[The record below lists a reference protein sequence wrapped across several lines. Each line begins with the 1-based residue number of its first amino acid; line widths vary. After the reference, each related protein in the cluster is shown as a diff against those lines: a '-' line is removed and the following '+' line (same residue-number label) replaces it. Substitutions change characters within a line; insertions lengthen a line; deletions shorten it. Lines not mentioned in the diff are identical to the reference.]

1 MMSDRQGD
9 AMMFLPAEGGYK
21 MWRTNNSPYP
31 ICVGFVSE
39 ENIEEEIKRQEAM
52 GFRVWISGK
61 GS

>member
-1 MMSDRQGD
+1 MSD

-21 MWRTNNSPYP
+21 MWRTNSSPYP

-39 ENIEEEIKRQEAM
+39 DKIEEEMERQEAM